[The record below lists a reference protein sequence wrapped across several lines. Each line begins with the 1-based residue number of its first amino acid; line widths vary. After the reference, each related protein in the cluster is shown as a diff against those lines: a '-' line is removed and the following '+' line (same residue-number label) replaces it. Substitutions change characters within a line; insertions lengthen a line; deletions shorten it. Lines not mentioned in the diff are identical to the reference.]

1 MAKEATIPN
10 GLPDLNRLPWDD
22 LYPRLLLAALGKIG
36 RRVWR
41 GQFRG
46 QPPGGRTA
54 HDAVQTAV
62 EKFLAGERQWNPD
75 KSAYE
80 NLWGAI
86 SSEISNWVTS
96 TDNRTTR
103 PIDDDKVVQLLGNQP
118 TPEHDAEWRSE
129 RDQFLRY
136 LDARNDEAARMAKL
150 MLDHDLQGL
159 ELAKA
164 MGQSQRGIDN
174 IKKRLKRLTQHY
186 LADRDHPGAAE

>member
-1 MAKEATIPN
+1 MAKEPTIPN
-10 GLPDLNRLPWDD
+10 GLPDLKRLPWHD

-36 RRVWR
+36 RHVWR

-46 QPPGGRTA
+46 QVPGGRTA

-62 EKFLAGERQWNPD
+62 EKFLAGERRWNPD

-96 TDNRTTR
+96 ADNKTTL
-103 PIDDDKVVQLLGNQP
+103 PIEDGKVVQLPASQP
-118 TPEHDAEWRSE
+118 TPEDDAEWRSE

-136 LDARNDEAARMAKL
+136 LPAKNVEAARAAEL
-150 MLDHDLQGL
+150 MLDHDLQGP
-159 ELAKA
+159 ELAEA
-164 MGQSQRGIDN
+164 MGRSQREIDN

-186 LADRDHPGAAE
+186 LADRDRGAPE